1 MADAWTTMR
10 LLSSAPTLSDAWVV
24 LNGVTNNPPS
34 TAQIAAA
41 VALSVW
47 GAPTRTLTEN
57 NAPLGTRGVRITKL
71 LRNKG

>member
-24 LNGVTNNPPS
+24 LNGITNNPPS

-57 NAPLGTRGVRITKL
+57 NAPLGTRNARLQQL
-71 LRNKG
+71 LRKKG

>member
-10 LLSSAPTLSDAWVV
+10 LLSSAPTPSDAWVV
-24 LNGVTNNPPS
+24 LNGITNNSPS

-57 NAPLGTRGVRITKL
+57 NAPLGTRGVRITQLIRK
-71 LRNKG
+71 KG